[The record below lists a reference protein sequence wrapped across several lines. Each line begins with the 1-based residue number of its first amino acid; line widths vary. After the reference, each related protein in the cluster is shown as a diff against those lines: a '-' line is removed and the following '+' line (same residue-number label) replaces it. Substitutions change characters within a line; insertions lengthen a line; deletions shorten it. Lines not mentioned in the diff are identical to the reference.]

1 MSAPIQSS
9 YGRHQQAGWP
19 GSKAKPGAPMEFVT
33 GPVGVPT
40 NGTKPKPG
48 YGVYYN
54 KTNKDFRVPTSLD
67 QSLLVEG
74 IVIYDAGTV
83 QGSQSTPSTGA
94 NSDTLVAYEHGRVV
108 KIGIFGTFFA
118 VAGEALEFGDLVV
131 FDHGTDKDWIK
142 HARAIADFD
151 AAEPAAYSGTVNAEG
166 LSTYVQGA
174 ITGLNDG
181 VSAYVRGAIK
191 ALPKSPAVAVSS
203 AAEGGLVELRF
214 AGLNY

>member
-1 MSAPIQSS
+1 MAAPIQSS
-9 YGRHQQAGWP
+9 YGRHQQPGWP

-54 KTNKDFRVPTSLD
+54 KTNKDFRVPTTRD
-67 QSLLVEG
+67 QALLVEG

-83 QGSQSTPSTGA
+83 QGSKSTPSTDV
-94 NSDTLVAYEHGRVV
+94 NSDTLVEYEHGRVV

-118 VAGEALEFGDLVV
+118 VAGGALEFGDLVV
-131 FDHGTDKDWIK
+131 FDHGVDKDWIK
-142 HARAIADFD
+142 LDRAIADFD
-151 AAEPAAYSGTVNAEG
+151 AAEPEDYSGTVDASG
-166 LSTYVQGA
+166 VSTYVQGA
-174 ITGLNDG
+174 ISGLNDG
-181 VSAYVRGAIK
+181 VSTYVRGAVK
-191 ALPKSPAVAVSS
+191 TFPKSPAVAVSN
-203 AAEGGLVELRF
+203 AAANGLVELRF